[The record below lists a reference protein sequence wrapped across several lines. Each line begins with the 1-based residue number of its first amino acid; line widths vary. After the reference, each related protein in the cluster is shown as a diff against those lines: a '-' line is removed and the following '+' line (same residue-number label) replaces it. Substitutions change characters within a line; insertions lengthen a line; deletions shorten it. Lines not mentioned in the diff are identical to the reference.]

1 MINNEQL
8 LINFSGYNHSCIEIE
23 VPEKVMIS
31 PCYIIGKWG
40 EEIVDIYLKSRNN
53 WILTT
58 MYTYMSFFSWYVCI
72 LV

>member
-23 VPEKVMIS
+23 VPEKVMIF
-31 PCYIIGKWG
+31 PCYIIGKLG

-53 WILTT
+53 WILNLLFTI
-58 MYTYMSFFSWYVCI
+58 YIYI
-72 LV
+72 